1 MAIQRRNNEF
11 LVITLKHVSGLTGHA
26 NPHGTSKLREI
37 AYENGHKTQKCRVF
51 GQALKHVSGHTVIFN
66 RLRTPKLWAKTHENG
81 HKTQKRRFL
90 GHNSQICKSPCN
102 PKTVGNCS

>member
-1 MAIQRRNNEF
+1 MAIQCKNDEF
-11 LVITLKHVSGLTGHA
+11 LVITLKHVSGLTGHV
-26 NPHGTSKLREI
+26 NPHGTSKMREI

-66 RLRTPKLWAKTHENG
+66 RLRSPKLWAKTHENG

-90 GHNSQICKSPCN
+90 GHNSQTHKSPCN
-102 PKTVGNCS
+102 LKTVGNCS

>member
-1 MAIQRRNNEF
+1 MAIQYKNDEF

-66 RLRTPKLWAKTHENG
+66 RLRSPKLWAKTHENG

-90 GHNSQICKSPCN
+90 GHSSQTHKSPCN
-102 PKTVGNCS
+102 LKTVDNSS

>member
-1 MAIQRRNNEF
+1 MAIQCKNDEV
-11 LVITLKHVSGLTGHA
+11 LVISLKHVSGLTGQT

-51 GQALKHVSGHTVIFN
+51 GQVLKHVSGHTVICN

-81 HKTQKRRFL
+81 HKTQKR
-90 GHNSQICKSPCN
+90 
-102 PKTVGNCS
+102 

>member
-1 MAIQRRNNEF
+1 MAIKRKNDEF
-11 LVITLKHVSGLTGHA
+11 LVITFKHVSGLMGHA
-26 NPHGTSKLREI
+26 NPSGTSKLREI

-51 GQALKHVSGHTVIFN
+51 GQVLKHVSGHTVIFN

-90 GHNSQICKSPCN
+90 GRNSQICKSQWK
-102 PKTVGNCS
+102 PKTVGNSS